1 MAKRKVS
8 VSKEVSKKM
17 AVKPKASVEVSKQVP
32 DAKEL
37 PGQDAEAKSTEYTE
51 VETSVSEYSA
61 TEDDVESLVDQVSTP
76 RGSLV
81 GQSLIPQRPSILDS
95 KKTTS
100 VKSEKKKIINKK
112 PKENKESRESTPR
125 GSLIGTSPVES
136 LVEKESTPMD
146 SASSTPRA
154 SITDSESARA
164 FKPTAKTKQHTNIK
178 LSSHTDSKV
187 SHKAFYV

>member
-1 MAKRKVS
+1 
-8 VSKEVSKKM
+8 M
-17 AVKPKASVEVSKQVP
+17 AVKPKPSVEVSKQVP

-76 RGSLV
+76 CGSLV

-100 VKSEKKKIINKK
+100 VKSEKKKKIINKK

-136 LVEKESTPMD
+136 LLEKESTPMD

-154 SITDSESARA
+154 SITDSESVRA

-187 SHKAFYV
+187 SHKAFYVWCLFC